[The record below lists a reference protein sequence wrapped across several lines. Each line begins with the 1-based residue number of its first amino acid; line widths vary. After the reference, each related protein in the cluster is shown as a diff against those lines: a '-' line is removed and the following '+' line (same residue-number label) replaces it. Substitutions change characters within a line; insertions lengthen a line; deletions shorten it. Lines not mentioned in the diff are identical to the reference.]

1 MKDLQDTSILIV
13 DDMESMC
20 KSIRAML
27 KILNIGNKVRIAF
40 NGREGLNTL
49 RKEPT
54 DLAIIDWNM
63 PVMTGIELLDKIRED
78 KVLRD
83 MPVIMITAENTRDI
97 VAQAA
102 ESDIDAY
109 ILKPLTVKSL
119 GDKILRVMEQAQN
132 PSHMTKFLKASRDLE
147 EKGELDEAIT
157 WATEAMNSD
166 PQSSRPVRTIAH
178 LYYLKRDLDE
188 AEKWFIK
195 AAKMNRLDVF
205 AFHHLG
211 EINMLRNNVEMAVK
225 FYEKAME
232 ISPRQLDR
240 SINFAKLLIQKGNVP
255 KAKSVLEKAFVLSGS
270 SSELKEDIALYC
282 FENEA
287 FDYAQSLLEDL
298 IVSYQDRYDLMYK
311 LAKIHLINCDNN
323 RAMNLLIKIEPK
335 MPNDVNVKLD
345 LAKIYIADGRSLRAD
360 GVLKTVLDID
370 PDNEEAK
377 TLMRDNV

>member
-1 MKDLQDTSILIV
+1 MKDLQDISILIV

-40 NGREGLNTL
+40 NGREGLNSL
-49 RKEPT
+49 RKDPT

-78 KVLRD
+78 RALRD
-83 MPVIMITAENTRDI
+83 LPIIMITAENTRDI

-119 GDKILRVMEQAQN
+119 GDKIIKVMEQVQN

-147 EKGELDEAIT
+147 EKGEIDEAIT
-157 WATEAMNSD
+157 WAIEAMNSD

-178 LYYLKRDLDE
+178 LHYQKNDLDE

-205 AFHHLG
+205 AFHFLG
-211 EINMLRNNVEMAVK
+211 EINMRRNNIDMAVK
-225 FYEKAME
+225 FFEKAME

-240 SINFAKLLIQKGNVP
+240 SINFAKLLIQKGNVS
-255 KAKSVLEKAFVLSGS
+255 KAKTVLEKAFSLSGAS
-270 SSELKEDIALYC
+270 NELKEDIAVYC
-282 FENEA
+282 FENDA
-287 FDYAQSLLEDL
+287 FEYAQSLIEDL
-298 IVSYQDRYDLMYK
+298 IITYQDRFDLMYK
-311 LAKIHLINCDNN
+311 LARIYLINGDNN
-323 RAMNLLIKIEPK
+323 KAMNLLLKIEPK
-335 MPNDVNVKLD
+335 MPKDINIKLD
-345 LAKIYIADGRSLRAD
+345 LAKIFIADGRNLRAD
-360 GVLKTVLDID
+360 GILKSVLDID
-370 PDNEEAK
+370 PNNEEAK
-377 TLMRDNV
+377 ILMRNNI